1 VSLRVDRRESQ
12 GPEQLHYDIQGTGPH
27 VVMLHPVGLDLTCFD
42 QLAAMLS
49 KRFTVLRVD
58 LRGHGRSTSTH
69 PAHSLEEYAEDV
81 HALLGSLNFAPAGIV
96 GFSFGGMV
104 AQVLALTYP
113 EDAAALVIAA
123 CASTLSDEARRVL
136 AERGTQAQR
145 EGMSAVLETTLQRW
159 FSIASQERDGVRQVR
174 ECLLAA
180 DVDAWAQAWRAM
192 AAVDTLP
199 KLSAIRVPTLCLAGE
214 HDVSAPP
221 HTLEVI
227 AQNINGARVEV
238 VPGAPHMCFIEQPE
252 PVGRILTDF
261 LGNALGSRTRS
272 GGSE

>member
-1 VSLRVDRRESQ
+1 MPNLHVPESR
-12 GPEQLHYDIQGTGPH
+12 GSKPLLHYDIQGSGPH
-27 VVMLHPVGLDLTCFD
+27 VVLLHPVGLDLTCFD
-42 QLAAMLS
+42 PLAAMLS

-58 LRGHGRSTSTH
+58 LRGHGRSTLTY
-69 PAHSLEEYAEDV
+69 PAQSLEEYAEDV
-81 HALLGSLNFAPAGIV
+81 HALLGSLDFAPAAIV

-104 AQVLALTYP
+104 AQVLALSYP

-123 CASTLSDEARRVL
+123 CASTLSDEVRRVL

-145 EGMSAVLETTLQRW
+145 EGMSSVLETTLQRW
-159 FSIASQERDGVRQVR
+159 FSTAFQERDGVRHVR

-192 AAVDTLP
+192 SAVNTLP
-199 KLSAIRVPTLCLAGE
+199 RLSAIRVPTLCLAGE

-227 AQNINGARVEV
+227 AQNINGARFEV
-238 VPGAPHMCFIEQPE
+238 VPGAPHMLFIQQPE
-252 PVGRILTDF
+252 MVSRILVEF
-261 LGNALGSRTRS
+261 LSTALDGAGRS
-272 GGSE
+272 GASE